1 MKNYLKFEKNG
12 ENFYVKRKF
21 SLLDR
26 VCAFVY
32 HKKSDNQLIIYKEIS
47 LFRFKLK
54 IEETSF
60 SVYDLSETYNLDKYS
75 ETFYVDCANTA
86 LNEYFL
92 CKKEKEKEKK
102 LEQKQEKFFEKYCNS
117 DIKF

>member
-12 ENFYVKRKF
+12 ENFYVKRKI

-32 HKKSDNQLIIYKEIS
+32 HKKPDNQLIIYKEIS

-54 IEETSF
+54 IEKTSF

-86 LNEYFL
+86 INEYFSYE
-92 CKKEKEKEKK
+92 KEKDKEKK
-102 LEQKQEKFFEKYCNS
+102 LKQKQEKFFEKYCNS